1 MLITEAQQPGPDG
14 LRNHGP
20 HPLFPKPTSKRKLFV
35 PCPVRKPRPS
45 WRPAPPFVPPAYLI
59 SGDALSCPP
68 GLLLLFFVLSPGAC
82 GRVLLL
88 PVSDLLSRFDS
99 SCVFYFS
106 FFFLNRRVDLD
117 RPRCCFRLLFPQITA
132 GEMRWDEPRLRAI
145 PGAPPVRFALRR
157 VRFFFSLYG
166 DLIPIRSDLVLVL
179 NSVFYLFPVFPPLG
193 VFGCRSGFD
202 PGLEVPVAS
211 CGWRGERFLST
222 VRLI

>member
-45 WRPAPPFVPPAYLI
+45 WRPTPPFVPPAYLI

-106 FFFLNRRVDLD
+106 FFFSESSGW
-117 RPRCCFRLLFPQITA
+117 FGSSSLLFPPSVPA
-132 GEMRWDEPRLRAI
+132 DHRRWDEMRW
-145 PGAPPVRFALRR
+145 APSTLDSGSPSCSVRFATC
-157 VRFFFSLYG
+157 
-166 DLIPIRSDLVLVL
+166 LI
-179 NSVFYLFPVFPPLG
+179 F
-193 VFGCRSGFD
+193 
-202 PGLEVPVAS
+202 
-211 CGWRGERFLST
+211 FLS
-222 VRLI
+222 LWWFDSD